1 MLRYMP
7 LKPHIRQLRDGSADP
22 FGTRRIQMVID
33 FLQFKTLLKLGE
45 RGMNARFG
53 MRSAARL

>member
-1 MLRYMP
+1 MS
-7 LKPHIRQLRDGSADP
+7 LKPHVRQLRDGSADP

-33 FLQFKTLLKLGE
+33 FAQFKTLLKLGE

-53 MRSAARL
+53 MRSAAGL